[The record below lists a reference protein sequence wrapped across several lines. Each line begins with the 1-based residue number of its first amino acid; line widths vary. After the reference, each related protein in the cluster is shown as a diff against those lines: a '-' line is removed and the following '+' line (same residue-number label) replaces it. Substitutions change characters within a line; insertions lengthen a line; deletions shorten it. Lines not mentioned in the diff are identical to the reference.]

1 MTTYLSVNVS
11 AMTITPRMFSAP
23 AFSAQVGRALAAVLA
38 NPTDVLTYS
47 ATEPVAVGTLVEV
60 PVLDNVRIGYVTGEA
75 DPATVRDVSACTT
88 IRPILVVRD
97 DLTRKVYASNKP
109 NHVRANAGTT
119 SDSHPRATK

>member
-11 AMTITPRMFSAP
+11 AMTITPQMFSGP
-23 AFSAQVGRALAAVLA
+23 VFNPQLGRALAAVLA
-38 NPTDVLTYS
+38 KPTDVLTYS

-75 DPATVRDVSACTT
+75 DSATVRDVAACTT

-119 SDSHPRATK
+119 NDSHPRATK

>member
-11 AMTITPRMFSAP
+11 AMTITPQMFSGP
-23 AFSAQVGRALAAVLA
+23 AHNEKVGRALAAVLE

-47 ATEPVAVGTLVEV
+47 APEPVAVGTLVEV

-75 DPATVRDVSACTT
+75 DPATVREVASHTT

-97 DLTRKVYASNKP
+97 DLTRKVYADKRP

-119 SDSHPRATK
+119 NDSRPRATK